1 MLKRWQKY
9 FFSSFIVINMLR
21 IVYLICS
28 VFTGIIAFG
37 QQHPLTFLGKGE
49 GLELRKSIPL
59 YPLLTASYQDIK
71 TQVDVFVG
79 KDVDVPFP
87 KDAAGG
93 YTHDKHKSNYTLMFN
108 SGLLYNITGE
118 AKYATL
124 VKNMLFKY
132 AKLNPTLGKHP
143 QATSSTPGHIFW
155 QSLNDANW
163 MVYAGMAYDLI
174 YEACLPKEKKIIEDG
189 AFKPEVDY
197 FLKEMPDWFDL
208 LHNHAVWACAGVGMI
223 GIASNNQEYI
233 DVALYGSKKDKKSGF
248 IAQMDH
254 LFSPDGYYTEGPYY
268 LRYAILPY
276 MLFATALQH
285 KEPKLKIFEHR
296 DSILH
301 KALITCLQQTNT
313 NGVFFPINDAIKDK
327 DYTSTELVT
336 AIDIARDV
344 YGSNDGFLTIAKKQ
358 NRVMLNRGGVA
369 IAKEIAESQ
378 NISPYFPYKTLE
390 SVDGDS
396 GSTAGI
402 SILRNGENE
411 NLSSLIF
418 KYTTH
423 GMSHGHFD
431 KLNLNLFDKGN
442 EILTDYGSARFIGI
456 EQKYG
461 GRYLPENVGY
471 AAQTIAHN
479 TLVADETSHFKGDGE
494 IGEKYHSEK
503 LFSDVLN
510 PDIQVVA
517 AKEVN
522 AYKDIRMQRNEY
534 MLQLPSGKKILVD
547 VFHAIS
553 ANNHQYDLPFQYN
566 GQFIKT
572 SFPYQ
577 SNTQKQ
583 ETLGKANGYQFLW
596 KEASA
601 KVKDTLAQF
610 TLLNGNTYYTI
621 SSLIQDS
628 ASIYF
633 TRSGANDPNFNLRHE
648 PAFIIRKNG
657 NNQSFVNVV
666 ETHGKYDPVYE
677 FSSNAYPS
685 VKKINI
691 IQNNEKMTI
700 VEVVLPDYKIWIAQT
715 NEDFNPEN
723 LHYFSNDNLKF
734 QWKGPYQV
742 NIHAEKQ

>member
-1 MLKRWQKY
+1 MKC
-9 FFSSFIVINMLR
+9 FICFLC
-21 IVYLICS
+21 LILLGL
-28 VFTGIIAFG
+28 VLFA
-37 QQHPLTFLGKGE
+37 QPQHPLTFLKNKE
-49 GLELRKSIPL
+49 ALELRKNISL
-59 YPLLTASYQDIK
+59 YPLLNASYQDIK
-71 TQVDVFVG
+71 NEVDAYIG

-143 QATSSTPGHIFW
+143 QATSATPGHLFW

-174 YEACLPKEKKIIEDG
+174 YESCLPKEKKIIEDG

-197 FLKEMPDWFDL
+197 FIKEMPDWFDL

-223 GIASNNQEYI
+223 GIATNNQDYI
-233 DVALYGSKKDKKSGF
+233 DLALYGSKKDKKSGF

-254 LFSPDGYYTEGPYY
+254 LFSADGYYTEGPYY

-285 KEPKLKIFEHR
+285 KDPSLKIFAHR

-327 DYTSTELVT
+327 DYTSNELVT
-336 AIDIARDV
+336 AISISSAE
-344 YGSNDGFLTIAKKQ
+344 YGIEDGLLTIAKKQ
-358 NRVMLNRGGVA
+358 NRVMLNSGGA
-369 IAKEIAESQ
+369 SIAKEIAAR
-378 NISPYFPYKTLE
+378 NDISPYFPYKTIE

-396 GSTAGI
+396 GTTAGV
-402 SILRNGENE
+402 SILRNGKNE
-411 NLSSLIF
+411 NLTSLIY

-431 KLNLNLFDKGN
+431 KLNINLFDNGN

-456 EQKYG
+456 EQKWG
-461 GRYLPENVGY
+461 GRYLPENVAY

-494 IGEKYHSEK
+494 VGEKYHSEK
-503 LFSDVLN
+503 LFSDVSN
-510 PDIQVVA
+510 PEIQVVA

-534 MLQLPSGKKILVD
+534 MLELPSGKKLLID
-547 VFHAIS
+547 VFHAFS
-553 ANNHQYDLPFQYN
+553 ANKHQYDLPFQFN
-566 GQFIKT
+566 GQFIKS

-577 SNTQKQ
+577 PNTQKL
-583 ETLGKANGYQFLW
+583 ETLGNANGYQFLW

-610 TLLNGNTYYTI
+610 TFLNGKSYYTI

-628 ASIYF
+628 ASLYF

-657 NNQSFVNVV
+657 SNQTFVNVI
-666 ETHGKYDPVYE
+666 EIHGKYDAVNE
-677 FSSNAYPS
+677 FSTDAYSS

-691 IQNNEKMTI
+691 IRNDDKMTI
-700 VEVVLPDYKIWIAQT
+700 VEVVMAAQKIWIAQT
-715 NEDFNPEN
+715 NEDFNPDN
-723 LHYFSNDNLKF
+723 LHYFSNDTLKF

-742 NIHAEKQ
+742 NVHKE